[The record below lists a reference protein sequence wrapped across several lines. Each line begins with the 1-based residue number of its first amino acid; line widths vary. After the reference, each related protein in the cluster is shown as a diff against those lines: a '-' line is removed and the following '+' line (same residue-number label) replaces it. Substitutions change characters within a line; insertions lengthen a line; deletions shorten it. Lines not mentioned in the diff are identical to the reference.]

1 MIKVMIVDDEPY
13 IRQGLK
19 ILINWEQYGFKI
31 CEEAANGKEAI
42 RKLEEADVD
51 LVITD
56 IKMPGM
62 DGLELIEY
70 TREHLSKKIK
80 FIILSGFYEFEYAKK
95 AIKYD
100 VADYILKPVQREE
113 LLKTLEEYKELYYR
127 QLENVKK
134 QEYSERIIYNNHIES
149 LVSGAFNKECISFV
163 KGHLIDIN
171 YIRYIRVE
179 YDATNETYNSL
190 SIADRVKEQGR
201 LYDAIKAHLGD
212 HRDHVYIPQKDNHD
226 LFVGFIYTKK
236 LADNVKLDEK
246 EYINS
251 LHDTLNAT
259 LSYGIIFYIGQ
270 REENISTI
278 CESYKSAV
286 IAKNFQLYSKI
297 TDISFYD
304 EIKDKI
310 NTSVYSVDKNLID
323 ELIKAIEVNDNE
335 LIIIKVTN
343 LYQHFKELVAEPEII
358 KLSMDY
364 FLFSLISLAKNLYSD
379 FDYEDVYRMI
389 SQGGYGQTSIRGSV
403 GHFKKFALEF
413 SDYLR
418 TLRKHALGGVLTEVE
433 RDITENYMNNLSLK
447 SLSEKYFV
455 NSAYLGQIFKKQFGI
470 TFKDYLNNYRI
481 DRACELLL
489 RSDGKIYEIAEAV
502 GFNNTDYFISRFVL
516 MKGVTPLQYRKG
528 FLNKSIK
535 NNELI

>member
-19 ILINWEQYGFKI
+19 ILINWEQHGFKI
-31 CEEAANGKEAI
+31 CEEAASGNEAI
-42 RKLEEADVD
+42 KKLERTNVD

-70 TREHLSKKIK
+70 TRENISKPIK

-100 VADYILKPVQREE
+100 VADYVLKPVQREE
-113 LLKTLEEYKELYYR
+113 LLKVLDEYKEYFYR
-127 QLENVKK
+127 QMENVKK
-134 QEYSERIIYNNHIES
+134 QEFTERIIYNSHLEG
-149 LVSGAFNKECISFV
+149 LVSGIYDKESV
-163 KGHLIDIN
+163 SYVQRHLMDIN
-171 YIRYIRVE
+171 NVRYIRIE
-179 YDATNETYNSL
+179 YDTTNDTYNQL
-190 SIADRVKEQGR
+190 TNTNKAKEQSR
-201 LYDAIKAHLGD
+201 LYDAIKAHLGE
-212 HRDHVYIPQKDNHD
+212 HRFHAYIPQKDNHD
-226 LFVGFIYTKK
+226 LYIGFIYVKK
-236 LADNVKLDEK
+236 LAGELALNEK
-246 EYINS
+246 EYIKS

-259 LSYGIIFYIGQ
+259 LSYSIIFYIGQ
-270 REENISTI
+270 REEDISTI
-278 CESYKSAV
+278 SESYKSAI
-286 IAKNFQLYSKI
+286 IAKNFQLYSKV

-310 NTSVYSVDKNLID
+310 NTSIYSVDKGLID
-323 ELIKAIEVNDNE
+323 DLIRAIEENDNE
-335 LIIIKVTN
+335 LINMKVTS
-343 LYQHFKELVAEPEII
+343 LYQHFKELVVEPDII
-358 KLSMDY
+358 KLSTDY
-364 FLFSLISLAKNLYSD
+364 LLFSLISLAKNLYPD
-379 FDYEDVYRMI
+379 FDQEEVYRMI

-403 GHFKKFALEF
+403 AHFKKFAIEF
-413 SDYLR
+413 SDYLSS
-418 TLRKHALGGVLTEVE
+418 LRKHAMGGVLTEVE
-433 RDITENYMNNLSLK
+433 REITENYMNNLSLK
-447 SLSEKYFV
+447 SLSEKYNI

-516 MKGVTPLQYRKG
+516 MKGITPLQYRKG
-528 FLNKSIK
+528 FLNKLDK
-535 NNELI
+535 KH